1 MSNDEARK
9 TLLEK
14 IEGHTI
20 TEPKIIKFTTGQR
33 RQHWNKNCVALGL
46 ASGFIEPLES
56 TSIHMIQRGI
66 TRLIQM
72 FPHEGIRACDID
84 EYNEQMRTETLTIR
98 DFVVMH
104 YHLTEREDSAFWR
117 YCKNMPIPASLEHRI
132 RLFKE
137 TGKIFVESPYKLFA
151 EPSWL
156 QVMVGQGIIPE
167 RYHVVANEM
176 TDTELKKFLEDIRS
190 YVKQTVQKMPSH
202 HDYLQYY
209 CKASAWTE

>member
-1 MSNDEARK
+1 
-9 TLLEK
+9 
-14 IEGHTI
+14 
-20 TEPKIIKFTTGQR
+20 
-33 RQHWNKNCVALGL
+33 
-46 ASGFIEPLES
+46 
-56 TSIHMIQRGI
+56 
-66 TRLIQM
+66 
-72 FPHEGIRACDID
+72 
-84 EYNEQMRTETLTIR
+84 
-98 DFVVMH
+98 
-104 YHLTEREDSAFWR
+104 
-117 YCKNMPIPASLEHRI
+117 MPIPASLEHRI

-176 TDTELKKFLEDIRS
+176 TDTELKKFLEDIRN